1 MYEGLLLIAAVRQHI
16 HHALVVRRRNQHVN
30 VQVALPLI
38 GLLRQYVTGMRVASF
53 DLAARRQ
60 PKSLGCTF
68 VCF

>member
-16 HHALVVRRRNQHVN
+16 HHAFVVRRRNQHVD

-38 GLLRQYVTGMRVASF
+38 SLLRQYVTRMRVASF

-60 PKSLGCTF
+60 AKALRGAF